1 MSVNTDASD
10 RPQVLKFGGSSLGRA
25 ARLGRVLEIVARERS
40 AGPLAV
46 VVSAMGDTTDDL
58 LAAFAAAVRGERGQ
72 ASALVERIASV
83 ALASAGGALSARGVE
98 TRDLQQRDLEA
109 LIAGEL
115 APLRALLEQVAS
127 SRDDSLK
134 TRDRVLAFGEL
145 LSSALVAACLRAVGV
160 PAERVDART
169 WVSTDARHGDA
180 SVRMAETRARA
191 ATLADG
197 WLGDGQPIS
206 VHTGFLGATSD
217 RETTTLGRNGSDY
230 SAAILAAVLDARG
243 VTVWTDV
250 PGVMTAD
257 PALVPEAYSV
267 PNLSYREAL
276 ELAGLGLRMFHPR
289 TMQPLMEANIPL
301 RIRDTM
307 NADAPGTLVD
317 RDGSTD
323 ARRPTCIASLDDM
336 ALLDLEGTLRSRDAR
351 LAPRA
356 LTALAAAGVDVWLS
370 ATAPVGNG
378 IAIVVRDE
386 ASFAAKDALDAEFAA
401 ERACGEANGTRIAH
415 GVAVVTLVAEA
426 MGRTAN
432 VAGRF
437 FAAIGAVGVN
447 VRAASQGA
455 TSRAISCVV
464 DAADTAAAVQAVHA
478 VMNLATERVSVLVL
492 GKGTVGA
499 QFLAQMGDGREALSR
514 RHDVDLRLVGVAD
527 SRASWFDEASSEP
540 HRALERLQV
549 SDANDD
555 VLALLD
561 RLKRLPLPV
570 LVDCTASSGMER
582 VYEAA
587 FGRGVHVVTANKK
600 TLALPTPERDALF
613 AAARR
618 AHRAFRYETTV
629 GASLPVIETLQNL
642 VRTGDRVRLIEGSLS
657 GTLGYLSNEV
667 SRGVRLS
674 VAVRAARS
682 LGYTE
687 PHPRDDL
694 SGVDAARKALILAR
708 ELGLSLELED
718 VEVEPFVPAEFFAH
732 DSVDAFFDALA
743 TYDDAFEARIE
754 ALRREG
760 KVLRYLVSVAA
771 PDAATPGAKAR
782 VRVGPI
788 GVAEAHPAA
797 RLRGT
802 EAFVAFHTERY
813 SDYPLVVQGAGAG
826 GAVTAAGVLADVL
839 AISRARRGR

>member
-1 MSVNTDASD
+1 MSVNTDAGS
-10 RPQVLKFGGSSLGRA
+10 RPQILKFGGSSLGSA
-25 ARLGRVLEIVARERS
+25 PRLARVLEIVERERS

-58 LAAFAAAVRGERGQ
+58 FAAFAAAVRGERAQ
-72 ASALVERIASV
+72 ARALVERIVGV
-83 ALASAGGALSARGVE
+83 ALASVGGALAHRGVE
-98 TRDLQQRDLEA
+98 PRELEA
-109 LIAGEL
+109 LIAREL
-115 APLRALLEQVAS
+115 APLRALLDEVATA
-127 SRDDSLK
+127 RDDSLH
-134 TRDRVLAFGEL
+134 TRDQVVAYGEL
-145 LSSALVAACLRAVGV
+145 LSSALVASSLCAVGV
-160 PAERVDART
+160 AAERVDART
-169 WVSTDARHGDA
+169 WVLTDARHGDA

-191 ATLADG
+191 AKLAG
-197 WLGDGQPIS
+197 AWLGEGQPLS

-217 RETTTLGRNGSDY
+217 GDTTTLGRNGSDY
-230 SAAILAAVLDARG
+230 SAAILAAVLDARS

-276 ELAGLGLRMFHPR
+276 ELAGLGLRMLHPR
-289 TMQPLMEANIPL
+289 TMQPLMDASIPM

-307 NADAPGTLVD
+307 NPDAPGTLVD
-317 RDGSTD
+317 RDGSSD
-323 ARRPTCIASLDDM
+323 DRRPTCVASLDDM
-336 ALLDLEGTLRSRDAR
+336 ALLDVEGTLRSRAAGI
-351 LAPRA
+351 APRA
-356 LTALAAAGVDVWLS
+356 LAALSAAGIDVWLS
-370 ATAPVGNG
+370 AVAPLGNG
-378 IAIVVRDE
+378 VAFVVREDV
-386 ASFAAKDALDAEFAA
+386 ADRAKHAVDAELAA
-401 ERACGEANGTRIAH
+401 ERERGEFESTRVVR
-415 GVAVVTLVAEA
+415 GVAVITLVAEA
-426 MGRTAN
+426 MGRTAK

-437 FAAIGAVGVN
+437 FGAIGAVGVN

-464 DAADTAAAVQAVHA
+464 DGADTAAAVQAVHSMA
-478 VMNLATERVSVLVL
+478 NLASERVSVFLL

-499 QFLAQMGDGREALSR
+499 QLLAQMGAGRAELLR

-527 SRASWFDEASSEP
+527 SRASWFDETSSEP
-540 HRALERLQV
+540 LRALERLAASSESEEV
-549 SDANDD
+549 TI
-555 VLALLD
+555 LLD
-561 RLKRLPLPV
+561 RLKRLPSPV
-570 LVDCTASSGMER
+570 LVDCTAASGMER

-587 FGRGVHVVTANKK
+587 FARGIHVVTANKK
-600 TLALPTPERDALF
+600 ALALPTAERDLLF
-613 AAARR
+613 ARARR

-667 SRGVRLS
+667 SRGTKLS
-674 VAVRAARS
+674 DAVRAARA

-694 SGVDAARKALILAR
+694 SGTDAARKALILAR
-708 ELGLSLELED
+708 ELGLSLGLGD
-718 VEVEPFVPAEFFAH
+718 VDVEPFVPAEFFVH
-732 DSVDAFFDALA
+732 DDLEAFFGAIASYDA
-743 TYDDAFEARIE
+743 AFGERIE
-754 ALRREG
+754 GLRRRGE
-760 KVLRYLVSVAA
+760 VLRYLVTIAV
-771 PDAATPGAKAR
+771 PDAATPGGKAS
-782 VRVGPI
+782 VRVGPV
-788 GVAEAHPAA
+788 GVPQEHPAA

-802 EAFVAFHTERY
+802 EAFVAFRTERY